1 MRYKVKFSGF
11 AYVEADNKDEAEE
24 CFDDDDFSY
33 KETSVDSIEE
43 VDDFV
48 VDW

>member
-11 AYVEADNKDEAEE
+11 AYVEAESENEAEA
-24 CFDDDDFSY
+24 CFYYEEFAY
-33 KETSVDSIEE
+33 KETSIDFIEE

-48 VDW
+48 VEW

>member
-11 AYVEADNKDEAEE
+11 AYIEADSEDETEE
-24 CFDDDDFSY
+24 RFDDDEFAY
-33 KETSVDSIEE
+33 KETSIDSIEE

-48 VDW
+48 VEW

>member
-11 AYVEADNKDEAEE
+11 AYVEADSADEAEE
-24 CFDDDDFSY
+24 CFDNDEVAY

-48 VDW
+48 MEW

>member
-11 AYVEADNKDEAEE
+11 AYIEADSEDEAEE
-24 CFDDDDFSY
+24 CFDNEEFVY

-48 VDW
+48 VEW

>member
-48 VDW
+48 VEL

>member
-11 AYVEADNKDEAEE
+11 AYVEADSEDEAEE
-24 CFDDDDFSY
+24 SFDDDEFAY
-33 KETSVDSIEE
+33 KETSIVSIEE

-48 VDW
+48 VEW